1 MVESLP
7 SLLASQVSLLMAA
20 PADGGG
26 GGSGFGMLPAFAI
39 IGVLF
44 YLMLIRPQRREQSA
58 RQTMLEGLKKNDR
71 VVTIG
76 GIYGV
81 VSNVRKEA
89 DQVTLTVDEKSNAT
103 IRVTLAS
110 IARVVRDEPA
120 GEKAETPS
128 K

>member
-1 MVESLP
+1 MFESLP
-7 SLLASQVSLLMAA
+7 PLLAAEVSLLMAA
-20 PADGGG
+20 PGEG

-58 RQTMLEGLKKNDR
+58 RQSMLEGLKKNDR

-81 VSNVRKEA
+81 VTNVRKEA

-103 IRVTLAS
+103 SRVTLAS